1 MKTMRIGSS
10 IINLEQM
17 YDLNCTECED
27 GVIVRIEYAHADK
40 EYLVPGFFV
49 PEIVAAAIQRGMNGE
64 GGSADNFDLI
74 AKLRALDR
82 IYGGIRVD
90 ETKHEAGCN
99 PELH

>member
-17 YDLNCTECED
+17 YDLNCEECDE
-27 GVIVRIEYAHADK
+27 GTIVRVEYAHADK
-40 EYLVPGFFV
+40 EYLVPGFYV

-64 GGSADNFDLI
+64 GGSSDNFDLM

-90 ETKHEAGCN
+90 ETKHETGCN
-99 PELH
+99 PEFH

>member
-10 IINLEQM
+10 IIHLNPM
-17 YDLNCTECED
+17 YDINCEECDE
-27 GVIVRIEYAHADK
+27 GTIVRIDYPHANK

-49 PEIVAAAIQRGMNGE
+49 PEIVAAAIQRGIND
-64 GGSADNFDLI
+64 ADNFDLM

-90 ETKHEAGCN
+90 ETKNES
-99 PELH
+99 

>member
-17 YDLNCTECED
+17 YDLNCEECDE
-27 GVIVRIEYAHADK
+27 GTIVRVEYAHADK
-40 EYLVPGFFV
+40 EYLVPDFYV

-64 GGSADNFDLI
+64 GGSSDNFDLM

-90 ETKHEAGCN
+90 ETKHETGCN

>member
-64 GGSADNFDLI
+64 GGSTDNFDLM

-82 IYGGIRVD
+82 IYGGIRID
-90 ETKHEAGCN
+90 ETKYEAGCN

>member
-10 IINLEQM
+10 IIHLGAI
-17 YDLNCTECED
+17 YDINCEECDE
-27 GVIVRIEYAHADK
+27 GTIVRIEYAHANK

-49 PEIVAAAIQRGMNGE
+49 PEIVAAAIQRGINNE
-64 GGSADNFDLI
+64 GGSPDGFNLM

-90 ETKHEAGCN
+90 ETKNES
-99 PELH
+99 

>member
-10 IINLEQM
+10 IIHLGAI
-17 YDLNCTECED
+17 YDINCEECDE
-27 GVIVRIEYAHADK
+27 GTIVRIEYAHANK

-49 PEIVAAAIQRGMNGE
+49 PEIVAAAIQRGINNE
-64 GGSADNFDLI
+64 DGSPDGFDLM

-90 ETKHEAGCN
+90 ETKIES
-99 PELH
+99 

>member
-64 GGSADNFDLI
+64 GGSADNFDLM

-90 ETKHEAGCN
+90 ETKHETGCN
-99 PELH
+99 SELH

>member
-17 YDLNCTECED
+17 YGLNCEECDE
-27 GVIVRIEYAHADK
+27 GTIVRVEYAHADR

-64 GGSADNFDLI
+64 GGSSDGFDLM

-90 ETKHEAGCN
+90 ETKIES
-99 PELH
+99 

>member
-10 IINLEQM
+10 IIHLDQM
-17 YDLNCTECED
+17 YDINCEECD
-27 GVIVRIEYAHADK
+27 KGVVVCVEYAHANK
-40 EYLVPGFFV
+40 EYLVPGFYA

-64 GGSADNFDLI
+64 GGSRDNFDLM

-90 ETKHEAGCN
+90 ETQNETGYN
-99 PELH
+99 P

>member
-10 IINLEQM
+10 IINLEQI

-27 GVIVRIEYAHADK
+27 GVIIRVEYPHADK

-64 GGSADNFDLI
+64 GGSTDNFDLM

-90 ETKHEAGCN
+90 ETKYETGCN

>member
-17 YDLNCTECED
+17 YDINCEECDE
-27 GVIVRIEYAHADK
+27 GTIVQVEYAHANK

-49 PEIVAAAIQRGMNGE
+49 PEIVAAAIQRGMNCE
-64 GGSADNFDLI
+64 GGSHDGFDLM

-90 ETKHEAGCN
+90 ETKNETGYSI
-99 PELH
+99 ELH

>member
-17 YDLNCTECED
+17 YDLNCAECED
-27 GVIVRIEYAHADK
+27 GVIVQVEYAHADK

-49 PEIVAAAIQRGMNGE
+49 PEIVASAIQRGMNGE
-64 GGSADNFDLI
+64 GGSTDNFDLM
-74 AKLRALDR
+74 AKLWALDR

-90 ETKHEAGCN
+90 ETKYETGCN

>member
-10 IINLEQM
+10 IINLEQI
-17 YDLNCTECED
+17 YDLNCVECDE
-27 GVIVRIEYAHADK
+27 GTIIQIEYPHADK

-64 GGSADNFDLI
+64 GGSLDNFDLM

-90 ETKHEAGCN
+90 ETKNET
-99 PELH
+99 

>member
-64 GGSADNFDLI
+64 GGSADNFDLM

-90 ETKHEAGCN
+90 ETKHETGCN

>member
-10 IINLEQM
+10 IIHLNAM
-17 YDLNCTECED
+17 YDINCEECDE
-27 GVIVRIEYAHADK
+27 GTIVRVEYAHADK

-64 GGSADNFDLI
+64 GGSTDNFDLM

-90 ETKHEAGCN
+90 ETKYETGCN

>member
-10 IINLEQM
+10 IVNLEQM
-17 YDLNCTECED
+17 YDLNCEECDE
-27 GVIVRIEYAHADK
+27 GTIVRVEYAHADK
-40 EYLVPGFFV
+40 EYLVPDFYV

-64 GGSADNFDLI
+64 GGSTDNFDLM

-90 ETKHEAGCN
+90 ETKNETGCN
-99 PELH
+99 P